1 MPGIEPE
8 EQDEEAREQVQE
20 MMTHR
25 KGEHADDQYAGYD
38 ATESEQH
45 QINHQLG
52 VDSFSNNAAGGII
65 PGIQLTSLC
74 GDD

>member
-1 MPGIEPE
+1 MLFYESQNGG
-8 EQDEEAREQVQE
+8 D
-20 MMTHR
+20 
-25 KGEHADDQYAGYD
+25 AGTNK
-38 ATESEQH
+38 AVTR
-45 QINHQLG
+45 G